1 MMLSHVALPPVDPGG
16 VSACSCCWGTMACAV
31 LCCAV
36 MHACRRELHATLL
49 VQDTA
54 RVKCMVLCHF
64 VSLVP
69 IRQPRLADVP
79 LWATSKDFLEVS
91 CGPPWQHA
99 HLLAGFLLHEGVDC
113 YVVCGA
119 GRHGA
124 LHLSLFSSPRSR
136 LQRLHAATDALLH
149 AGRTRA
155 LAPATERSLRG
166 GATAPC

>member
-1 MMLSHVALPPVDPGG
+1 
-16 VSACSCCWGTMACAV
+16 
-31 LCCAV
+31 
-36 MHACRRELHATLL
+36 
-49 VQDTA
+49 
-54 RVKCMVLCHF
+54 MVLCHF

-113 YVVCGA
+113 YVVCGP

-124 LHLSLFSSPRSR
+124 LHLILFSSHRSR
-136 LQRLHAATDALLH
+136 LQRLHAATA
-149 AGRTRA
+149 ACRA
-155 LAPATERSLRG
+155 HPSVGTGNGEKPARWSRWHHVDG
-166 GATAPC
+166 YIVWN